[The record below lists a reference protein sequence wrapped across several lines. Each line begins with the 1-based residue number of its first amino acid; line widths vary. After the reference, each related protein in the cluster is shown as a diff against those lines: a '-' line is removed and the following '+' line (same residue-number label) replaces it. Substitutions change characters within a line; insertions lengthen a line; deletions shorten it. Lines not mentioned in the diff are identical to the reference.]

1 MGIDDLSTSEFL
13 QIATDIYVPYL
24 TWIDFTDTFQVDAV
38 LSLSMEKEKVAQ
50 LEARVRA
57 LEQEVGRWAD
67 IRHLS
72 LIHI

>member
-67 IRHLS
+67 IRHPS
-72 LIHI
+72 HVTY